1 MPMKDLVERFES
13 VIAPESLIKQD
24 DRVSFF
30 EMLTP
35 AFVGGMIIGIL
46 AGVPGLSLL
55 FFLFPIGG
63 YVAASLVKDYYEKNI
78 NAKDAA
84 KTGALA
90 GLIGGFFASMILI
103 IFSIFLAEKVFA
115 FFTMFMNV
123 QDTVWLMTLSG
134 IDPYVSL
141 YNMRIRFLVNIVV
154 CTFLGSIG
162 GLIFAMRR
170 KR

>member
-1 MPMKDLVERFES
+1 MKDLVERFES
-13 VIAPESLIKQD
+13 VIETESLIKQD
-24 DRVSFF
+24 NRVSFF
-30 EMLTP
+30 EMFTP

-63 YVAASLVKDYYEKNI
+63 YIAASLVKDYYEKNI

-84 KTGALA
+84 KTGAFA
-90 GLIGGFFASMILI
+90 GLIGGFFASMILL
-103 IFSIFLAEKVFA
+103 IFSIFLAEKVFI
-115 FFTMFMNV
+115 FFTMFLNA
-123 QDTVWLMTLSG
+123 QDTVLIMTLSG

-141 YNMRIRFLVNIVV
+141 YNMRIRFLANVV
-154 CTFLGSIG
+154 ICTFLGCIG